1 MKLILLKDID
11 VGLDFNATGFCG
23 IVNYP
28 GHEVSNVDC
37 VDASGRARCHD
48 WNMGRVRK
56 GGESEEGYVLIGV
69 L

>member
-1 MKLILLKDID
+1 MSQGSIGVRI
-11 VGLDFNATGFCG
+11 NNNNN
-23 IVNYP
+23 NYP

-37 VDASGRARCHD
+37 VDESGRARCHD